1 MAPPLSTAIQEY
13 LAWLEIDRH
22 RSERTVS
29 QYADE
34 LRDFSD
40 FAGGDGAIGSI
51 DQVDRELLR
60 RYQRHLGEARPLN
73 RNGEPIRGR
82 RTLAPATRK
91 RRLVCLKSFLKFVA
105 REEWTAGDL
114 GAHIDLP
121 EQTDRL
127 PKPIQEKTR
136 VRLDDA
142 LPHETLPQL
151 RDRALII
158 FLLSTGCRIS
168 EALNLDRS
176 DWQREQVVVMGKR
189 RKERVVIISPKARA
203 AVDEYLAARSDPSP
217 ALFIGFQR
225 GMLDEVENRLTPGGA
240 AYVCDQ
246 VARRLGLERWHPH
259 QLRHTFGTA
268 VEEELG
274 DPRLTA
280 ELLGHSGL
288 GSVSGYTKISRRR
301 REEAAAA
308 LADRGF

>member
-1 MAPPLSTAIQEY
+1 MQDRADSDIIVRAPVRADIQANGWPYEETPDADYAFRARVKREVWADFVADAAMAVDYDNYKNTVPEDDDA
-13 LAWLEIDRH
+13 RH
-22 RSERTVS
+22 EAYMES
-29 QYADE
+29 
-34 LRDFSD
+34 
-40 FAGGDGAIGSI
+40 DGAAG
-51 DQVDRELLR
+51 
-60 RYQRHLGEARPLN
+60 
-73 RNGEPIRGR
+73 
-82 RTLAPATRK
+82 APAA
-91 RRLVCLKSFLKFVA
+91 RLGQVSPRVA
-105 REEWTAGDL
+105 WVV
-114 GAHIDLP
+114 AHIDLP
-121 EQTDRL
+121 EQTERL

-142 LPHETLPQL
+142 LPHDTLPQL

-168 EALNLDRS
+168 EALTLDRS

-203 AVDEYLAARSDPSP
+203 AVDEYLALRTDPSP

-225 GMLDEVENRLTPGGA
+225 GMVGGVENRLTPGGA
-240 AYVCDQ
+240 GYVCDQ

-280 ELLGHSGL
+280 ELLRHSGL

-308 LADRGF
+308 LAVGRQNGIRIRDGA

>member
-1 MAPPLSTAIQEY
+1 MTPPLSTAIQEY

-22 RSERTVS
+22 KSRRTVTE
-29 QYADE
+29 YADD
-34 LRDFSD
+34 LRRFSD
-40 FAGGDGAIGSI
+40 FAGGDEAIAS
-51 DQVDRELLR
+51 VDKLNRELLR
-60 RYQRHLGEARPLN
+60 AYQRHLGELRPLN
-73 RNGEPIRGR
+73 RSGEPIRGR
-82 RTLAPATRK
+82 KRLAPATRK
-91 RRLVCLKSFLKFVA
+91 RRLVCLKSFLKFVG
-105 REEWTAGDL
+105 REEWTTGDL

-121 EQTDRL
+121 SQPERL

-136 VRLDDA
+136 TRLGEA
-142 LPHETLPQL
+142 LPTGTPREL
-151 RDRALII
+151 RDRALIL

-168 EALNLDRS
+168 EALQLNRT

-189 RKERVVIISPKARA
+189 SKERVVIVSAKARTA
-203 AVDEYLAARSDPSP
+203 MDAYLASRDDPSP
-217 ALFIGFQR
+217 ALFVGFQR
-225 GMLDEVENRLTPGGA
+225 AQAGEAENRLTPGGA
-240 AYVCDQ
+240 RYLCDQ

-268 VEEELG
+268 IEEELG

-301 REEAAAA
+301 REEAAEA